1 LGCNGGSKA
10 MPTISDGSR
19 APGRCGEMGCTQ
31 YDTARAAFADVVATR
46 PQVLAVGEAHAPRNA
61 TAPSAAKRFAEDLL
75 PTIAPLASDLL
86 VELMM
91 PPGGCADA
99 TEEVREKQTAVTTRQ
114 AATDQNE
121 YVVMGEKARS
131 LGVVPDML
139 RPSCADLDRVRA
151 AGDEAIGASLELIA
165 HLTLRQATR
174 LVERDA
180 RSDADAGKMVVV
192 YGGLLHNDLA
202 PSSEAARWSYAPALQ
217 AAVGG
222 RLVAVDLV
230 VPEFIGD
237 DASWASLAWRPYY
250 DRERLGGKAT
260 LFRTGERSYV
270 LVFPAAGVTG
280 DAAAAR

>member
-1 LGCNGGSKA
+1 
-10 MPTISDGSR
+10 MR
-19 APGRCGEMGCTQ
+19 CTQ
-31 YDTARAAFADVVATR
+31 YDTARAAFAEVIATHPR
-46 PQVLAVGEAHAPRNA
+46 VLAVGEAHAPRNA
-61 TAPSAAKRFAEDLL
+61 TAPSAAKRFADDLL

-99 TEEVREKQTAVTTRQ
+99 AEEVREKQAAVTTRQ

-151 AGDEAIGASLELIA
+151 AGDDAVGASLELIA
-165 HLTLRQATR
+165 HLTLHQATR

-202 PSSEAARWSYAPALQ
+202 PSGEAAKWSYAPTLQ
-217 AAVGG
+217 AAVSG

-237 DASWASLAWRPYY
+237 DASWTSLAWRPYY

-260 LFRTGERSYV
+260 LFRTGEWSYV
-270 LVFPAAGVTG
+270 LVFPTTRV
-280 DAAAAR
+280 DAQ